1 MFSPGWSISGRL
13 RVSTSSCRGP
23 GPPSAPQT
31 WPLDEERARR
41 IVLIPQPAGISTS
54 AGSFSNPARAARR
67 QADRCC
73 GESPWRRA
81 TSDTTDPGANDS
93 ATIRPLIS
101 SLQRWRRTAPCGS
114 EASTT
119 SLIIDANRSVQDE
132 PHVARQPA
140 RYNVGS
146 DERLRSTP
154 RSTKLSISAWTV
166 SGLLS
171 PSCRPRPELQ
181 HATHLTRWVHIY
193 G

>member
-31 WPLDEERARR
+31 WPLDEARARR
-41 IVLIPQPAGISTS
+41 IVLIPEPAGISTS
-54 AGSFSNPARAARR
+54 SGSFSNPARVSLP

-81 TSDTTDPGANDS
+81 TSDTTAPGAKDS

-101 SLQRWRRTAPCGS
+101 SLQHRRPTAPCNF

-119 SLIIDANRSVQDE
+119 SPTNDVNRFVQDE
-132 PHVARQPA
+132 PHVAGQPA
-140 RYNVGS
+140 GYNVGP
-146 DERLRSTP
+146 DDRLRFTHSLA
-154 RSTKLSISAWTV
+154 SAELSSRYAGFIKPAA
-166 SGLLS
+166 
-171 PSCRPRPELQ
+171 R
-181 HATHLTRWVHIY
+181 
-193 G
+193 